1 MYLEQGDPAMR
12 FGRLMAVAAAAGLA
26 SGLGSEVLAAQETQ
40 LKNLEVGDMAPEF
53 EGLADNGETWN
64 SSEGRDGKLLVVY
77 FYPAAMTGGCTT
89 QACLF
94 RDNRSK
100 LLDMG
105 AEVVGV
111 SGDRL
116 ANLRAFKG
124 SNRLNFPLLSDTAGT
139 IASAFGVPTG
149 DGGSITREVDGEEL
163 TLTRDVTASRWTF
176 IIGRDGRI
184 VYKGTDV
191 DPAGDTAAVIATIE
205 RLTRG

>member
-1 MYLEQGDPAMR
+1 MR
-12 FGRLMAVAAAAGLA
+12 TGMLLTTVLAGAFVALAAG
-26 SGLGSEVLAAQETQ
+26 AAGAQQ
-40 LKNLEVGDMAPEF
+40 NPV
-53 EGLADNGETWN
+53 EGLAVGDVAPDFEALSDDGTVWRSGEK
-64 SSEGRDGKLLVVY
+64 RDGRILVVY

-105 AEVVGV
+105 ADVVGV
-111 SGDRL
+111 SGDRI

-124 SNRLNFPLLSDTAGT
+124 SNRLNFPLLSDTTGA
-139 IASAFGVPTG
+139 IAEAFGVPTG
-149 DGGSITREVDGEEL
+149 DGGTITREVEGEEI

-176 IIGRDGRI
+176 VIGRDGRI
-184 VYKGTDV
+184 AYKAVDV
-191 DPAGDTAAVIATIE
+191 DPEGDTAAVIAAIE

>member
-1 MYLEQGDPAMR
+1 MGIRKLWG
-12 FGRLMAVAAAAGLA
+12 VALCASFSLALFSGAATAQQADEPGLD
-26 SGLGSEVLAAQETQ
+26 
-40 LKNLEVGDMAPEF
+40 VGELAPEF
-53 EGLADNGETWN
+53 EAVADNGEVWR
-64 SSEGRDGKLLVVY
+64 SSEARDGKLLVVY

-111 SGDRL
+111 SGDRV

-124 SNRLNFPLLSDTAGT
+124 ANRLNFPLLSDTTGA
-139 IASAFGVPTG
+139 IAAAFGVPVG
-149 DGGSITREVDGEEL
+149 DGGTITRNVDGEEI
-163 TLTRDVTASRWTF
+163 TLTRDVTTSRWTF
-176 IIGRDGRI
+176 IIGKDGRI
-184 VYKGTDV
+184 VYKGIDV
-191 DPAGDTAAVIATIE
+191 DPEGDTAAVIAAIE

>member
-1 MYLEQGDPAMR
+1 MGIRKLWG
-12 FGRLMAVAAAAGLA
+12 VALCASFSLALFSGAASAQQADEPGLD
-26 SGLGSEVLAAQETQ
+26 
-40 LKNLEVGDMAPEF
+40 VGELAPEF
-53 EGLADNGETWN
+53 EAVADNGEVWR
-64 SSEGRDGKLLVVY
+64 SSEARDGKLLVVY

-111 SGDRL
+111 SGDRV

-124 SNRLNFPLLSDTAGT
+124 ANRLNFPLLSDTTGA
-139 IASAFGVPTG
+139 IAAAFGVPVG
-149 DGGSITREVDGEEL
+149 DGGTITRNVDGEEI
-163 TLTRDVTASRWTF
+163 TLTRDVTTSRWTF
-176 IIGRDGRI
+176 IIGKDGRI
-184 VYKGTDV
+184 VYKGIDV
-191 DPAGDTAAVIATIE
+191 DPEGDTAAVIAAIE

>member
-1 MYLEQGDPAMR
+1 MR
-12 FGRLMAVAAAAGLA
+12 VSSVIVSVLGVGLA
-26 SGLGSEVLAAQETQ
+26 LVLSTDGGEAQETP
-40 LKNLEVGDMAPEF
+40 LKDLKVGDVAPEF
-53 EGLADNGETWN
+53 EGIADNGQSWN
-64 SSEGRDGKLLVVY
+64 SRDGRNGKVLVVY

-94 RDNRSK
+94 RDNRTK

-111 SGDRL
+111 SGDRI
-116 ANLRAFKG
+116 ANLKAFKG
-124 SNRLNFPLLSDTAGT
+124 SNRLNFPLVSDTAGV
-139 IASAFGVPTG
+139 IAQAFGVPTRE
-149 DGGSITREVDGEEL
+149 GGSITREVDGQEI

-191 DPAGDTAAVIATIE
+191 DPAGDTAAVIAAIE
-205 RLTRG
+205 KLNRG

>member
-1 MYLEQGDPAMR
+1 MGIRKLWG
-12 FGRLMAVAAAAGLA
+12 VALCASFSLALFSGAATAQQADEPGLD
-26 SGLGSEVLAAQETQ
+26 
-40 LKNLEVGDMAPEF
+40 VGELAPEF
-53 EGLADNGETWN
+53 EAVADNGEVWR
-64 SSEGRDGKLLVVY
+64 SSEARDGKLLVVY

-111 SGDRL
+111 SGDRV

-124 SNRLNFPLLSDTAGT
+124 ANRLNFPLLSDTTGA
-139 IASAFGVPTG
+139 IAAAFGVPVG
-149 DGGSITREVDGEEL
+149 DGGTITRNVDGEEI
-163 TLTRDVTASRWTF
+163 TLTRDVATSRWTF
-176 IIGRDGRI
+176 IIGKDGRI
-184 VYKGTDV
+184 VYKGIDV
-191 DPAGDTAAVIATIE
+191 DPEGDTAAVIAAIE

>member
-1 MYLEQGDPAMR
+1 MR
-12 FGRLMAVAAAAGLA
+12 MRSMATVVAAAGLA
-26 SGLGSEVLAAQETQ
+26 LAVTGRAEAQGESLRE
-40 LKNLEVGDMAPEF
+40 LKVGDVAPDF
-53 EGLADNGETWN
+53 QGLADNGEVWN
-64 SSEGRDGKLLVVY
+64 SRDARQGKVLVVY

-111 SGDRL
+111 SGDRI

-124 SNRLNFPLLSDTAGT
+124 SNRLNFPLVSDTAGS
-139 IASAFGVPTG
+139 IAQAFGVPTRE
-149 DGGSITREVDGEEL
+149 GGSITREVNGQEL
-163 TLTRDVTASRWTF
+163 TLTRDVTAARWTF

-184 VYKGTDV
+184 VYKATDV
-191 DPAGDTAAVIATIE
+191 DPEGDTAAVIAAIE
-205 RLTRG
+205 KLNRG

>member
-1 MYLEQGDPAMR
+1 MMTIR
-12 FGRLMAVAAAAGLA
+12 HAALAAIGAGLA
-26 SGLGSEVLAAQETQ
+26 LAMAPLSASAQQTPDVGL
-40 LKNLEVGDMAPEF
+40 NVGDMAPEF

-64 SSEGRDGKLLVVY
+64 STEERQGKILVVY

-100 LLDMG
+100 LRDMG

-111 SGDRL
+111 SGDRIS
-116 ANLRAFKG
+116 NLKAFKG
-124 SNRLNFPLLSDTAGT
+124 SNRLNFPLLSDTAGV
-139 IASAFGVPTG
+139 IAASFGVPTG
-149 DGGSITREVDGEEL
+149 EGGSITREVDGQEI
-163 TLTRDVTASRWTF
+163 TLTRDLTASRWTF

-184 VYKGTDV
+184 VYKATDV
-191 DPAGDTAAVIATIE
+191 DPEGDTAAVIATIE